1 MRVVGTSTK
10 RIDGIEKVTGAG
22 RYTVDIMLPRMLHGK
37 ATRSPFA
44 HAKILHIDTSKA
56 KQLPGVRAVIT
67 AADVP
72 DVRLGVLTLD
82 EHLLAHDRVRFVGE
96 PVAAVA
102 AETPEVAREAADLIE
117 VEYEELP
124 TVFDPEEAIKLD
136 PPVVLHEEYDEY
148 EKLIELA
155 EMDERPP
162 NLWQAY
168 RIRHG
173 DIDAVFKQAEDE
185 GGFILENRY
194 VTGYVHT
201 ACMEPHSAVA
211 QWSHDGAVTVWA
223 GGQSPYIARDGL
235 ARALDVLPSKVRVI
249 VPFVGGAFGG
259 KLTINEGAIA
269 ASLARKARRP
279 VKVVLTREEEF
290 TTTSARTPFIFYI
303 KDAVSKDGLL
313 LGRKITSIFWGGA
326 YSGEGILK
334 PIFST
339 HLYPGSYHLSALW
352 VDSYGVYTN
361 RVSGG
366 ALRGYGCAE
375 SAWAVETQM
384 DIIAKKCNIDAV
396 DLRVKNLL
404 TEGERTAITMPAH
417 AFSAHEC
424 LTKCAEAIEWG
435 TPSED
440 SGHPW
445 YRGKGIAL
453 GNKYSFAPTAASTEL
468 KVHEDNSYEL
478 RTSAVDLGQG
488 AYTILAQ
495 IVADEFGVDI
505 DKVKVIT
512 PDTAITPFD
521 HVAGSSRQTFHTGNA
536 TRMSCTDAKRQMREL
551 AAAKLEIAAEDLDV
565 HNGHIFV
572 KGSPDRFIEVED
584 LFVVEMLAGKRPA
597 DVDVIGKATWEV
609 TASPHDPNTG
619 QGEHPMAYMG
629 HGAQAA
635 EVEVNV
641 ETGQVRVRRFVS
653 AIDVGKAMNPQGV
666 EMQNFGGT
674 CMGIGIALH
683 EDMHFDENGQMT
695 NANFEDY
702 KIPTAVE
709 MPLSEYMKSIIVE
722 VPHQEGPYGAKGAG
736 EIVVVPTSPAIGNAI
751 YDAIGVRIW
760 AQPLV
765 PEKVI
770 KAWKEKQAAAGYTAH
785 GQKLRF

>member
-1 MRVVGTSTK
+1 MKVVGTSPK
-10 RIDGIEKVTGAG
+10 RIDGIEKVTGAAQ
-22 RYTVDIMLPRMLHGK
+22 YTGDIVLPRMIFGK
-37 ATRSPFA
+37 IKRSPLA
-44 HAKILHIDTSKA
+44 HAKILSIDTRKA
-56 KQLPGVRAVIT
+56 EQVPGVRAVIT
-67 AADVP
+67 AADLP
-72 DVRLGVLTLD
+72 DVRLGVLTRD
-82 EHLLAHDRVRFVGE
+82 EYLLAHDTVRFVGE
-96 PVAAVA
+96 PIAAVA
-102 AETPEVAREAADLIE
+102 ADTPEIAREACE
-117 VEYEELP
+117 QMTVEYEELP
-124 TVFDPEEAIKLD
+124 ALFDPEEAIALD
-136 PPVVLHEEYDEY
+136 PPVVLHEDYEEY
-148 EKLIELA
+148 ERLIELA
-155 EMDERPP
+155 EMDKRPP

-173 DIDAVFKQAEDE
+173 DIDAAFHTAEAE

-194 VTGYVHT
+194 MTGYVHT
-201 ACMEPHSAVA
+201 TCMEPRAAVA
-211 QWSHDGAVTVWA
+211 QWGPDGTLTVWA

-235 ARALDVLPSKVRVI
+235 SRALGLPPSKVRVI

-259 KLTINEGAIA
+259 KLTVHEGAIA
-269 ASLARKARRP
+269 AALAKKARRP

-290 TTTSARTPFIFYI
+290 TTTSARTPFIFSI
-303 KDAVSKDGLL
+303 KDAVSHDGVL
-313 LGRKITSIFWGGA
+313 LGRKILSIFWGGA
-326 YSGEGILK
+326 YSGEGFLK

-339 HLYPGSYHLSALW
+339 HLYPGSYRLPALW

-361 RVSGG
+361 RIAGG

-384 DIIAKKCNIDAV
+384 DIIARTCHIDPVA
-396 DLRVKNLL
+396 LRMKNLL

-435 TPSED
+435 TPSEQP
-440 SGHPW
+440 GHPW

-453 GNKYSFAPTAASTEL
+453 GNKYSFAPTAASVDV
-468 KVHEDNSYEL
+468 KVHEDNTYEL

-488 AYTILAQ
+488 AYTVLTQ
-495 IVADEFGVDI
+495 IVADEFGVEI
-505 DKVKVIT
+505 ERVKLVT

-536 TRMSCTDAKRQMREL
+536 TRLACADATRQMRQE
-551 AAAKLEIAAEDLDV
+551 AAPQLGVDPDKLDV
-565 HNGHIFV
+565 SGGRIFV
-572 KGSPDRFIEVED
+572 KENPARFIEVGD

-597 DVDVIGKATWEV
+597 AVEIFGKATWEV
-609 TASPHDPNTG
+609 SASPHDPNTG

-641 ETGQVRVRRFVS
+641 ETGQVRVLKFVS

-666 EMQNFGGT
+666 EMQNFGGA

-683 EDMHFDENGQMT
+683 EEMCFDEKGRMT
-695 NANFEDY
+695 NSNLEAY
-702 KIPTAVE
+702 KIPTIIE
-709 MPLSEYMKSIIVE
+709 MPRSESMQSIIVE
-722 VPHQEGPYGAKGAG
+722 VPHQQGPYGAKGAG
-736 EIVVVPTSPAIGNAI
+736 EIVVVPTSPALGNAV

-760 AQPLV
+760 DLPLT
-765 PEKVI
+765 PEKIV
-770 KAWKEKQAAAGYTAH
+770 KVWQAKQREGGSA
-785 GQKLRF
+785 